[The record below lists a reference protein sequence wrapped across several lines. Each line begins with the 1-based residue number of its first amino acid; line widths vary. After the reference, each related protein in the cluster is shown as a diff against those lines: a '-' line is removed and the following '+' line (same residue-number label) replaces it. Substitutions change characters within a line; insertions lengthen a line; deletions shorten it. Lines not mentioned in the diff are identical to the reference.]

1 MGQLLMQY
9 ARLRNELLDA
19 RDLRQEVLQN
29 LLQRGSGT
37 VLQLSLNI
45 PGADKVPDGTD
56 SLFRWADNRL
66 RVAFPQLLLELTAED
81 VLGSW
86 ALYRTQVLPLESK
99 LRCCA
104 IEQSQDFARLLDID
118 VYAADGSP
126 CDRNQLKMTQRRC
139 LICTA
144 SARECIRLGRHSSAE
159 MKGCLEKL
167 LKPFTA

>member
-1 MGQLLMQY
+1 MGQLLMPY
-9 ARLRNELLDA
+9 ARLRSELLAA
-19 RDLRQEVLQN
+19 REVRQLVLQN
-29 LLQRGSGT
+29 ILQRDSGT

-56 SLFRWADNRL
+56 GLFRWADNHL
-66 RVAFPQLLLELTAED
+66 QVTFPQLVLEQTAMD

-126 CDRNQLKMTQRRC
+126 YDRNQLEVPQRQC

-159 MKGCLEKL
+159 MKGCLEEL